1 MPLYVTTQIK
11 LGSTRRDRTMNENVA
26 HAGHPSKLLSF
37 EVGQR
42 VRGLRRDRKLT
53 RRQLADATGI
63 SERYLGQLENG
74 QANASLNILHRI
86 ASHFGE
92 TVSAV
97 IPVDAKAVV
106 SHRPLA
112 ELVSALDPRE
122 QDEAYQM
129 LVKKFGTAEND
140 RKGIALVGLRG
151 AGKTTLGRE
160 LSQLTGVPFLRLT
173 QLVAERA
180 GLKTSEI
187 MELGGADAFRRFEC
201 EALQDLIDRPGK
213 VILETSGG
221 IVAGD
226 SAYDLLIRRFHTVW
240 LRADPQEHMQRVI
253 DQNDLRPFAGRS
265 EAMKDLMGLLS
276 EREQA
281 YGMADDKLETSGR
294 SVRECLSDLVD
305 ISKPVICA

>member
-1 MPLYVTTQIK
+1 
-11 LGSTRRDRTMNENVA
+11 MNENVA
-26 HAGHPSKLLSF
+26 HTGAPSKLLSF

-42 VRGLRRDRKLT
+42 VRALRRDRNLT

-86 ASHFGE
+86 ASYFGE

-97 IPVDAKAVV
+97 IPVDAKSVV

-112 ELVSALDPRE
+112 ELVSALGPRE
-122 QDEAYQM
+122 QDEAYRM
-129 LVKKFGTAEND
+129 LAKKFGTTEND

-160 LSQLTGVPFLRLT
+160 LSKLTGVPFLRLT

-187 MELGGADAFRRFEC
+187 MELGGADSFRRFER
-201 EALQDLIDRPGK
+201 EALQDLISRPGK

-226 SAYDLLIRRFHTVW
+226 TAYDLLIRRFHTVW

-265 EAMKDLMGLLS
+265 EAMKDLVGLLS

-294 SVRECLSDLVD
+294 TIRECLSQLVE

>member
-1 MPLYVTTQIK
+1 
-11 LGSTRRDRTMNENVA
+11 MNQTVA
-26 HAGHPSKLLSF
+26 HAPTPAKLLSF
-37 EVGQR
+37 EVGHR
-42 VRGLRRDRKLT
+42 VRALRRDRKLT

-92 TVSAV
+92 PIAAL
-97 IPVDAKAVV
+97 IPVDARAVV
-106 SHRPLA
+106 AHRPLA
-112 ELVSALDPRE
+112 ELVSALGPRE
-122 QDEAYQM
+122 QNEAYQM
-129 LVKKFGTAEND
+129 LAKRFGAADTD

-151 AGKTTLGRE
+151 AGKTTLGEE
-160 LSQLTGVPFLRLT
+160 LSELTGVPFLRLS

-180 GLKTSEI
+180 GLDTSEI
-187 MELGGADAFRRFEC
+187 MELGGANAFRRFEC

-221 IVAGD
+221 IVADDGT
-226 SAYDLLIRRFHTVW
+226 YDLLSRSFHTVW
-240 LRADPQEHMQRVI
+240 LRAEPNEHMQRVI

-281 YGMADDKLETSGR
+281 YGKADDTLETSGR
-294 SVRECLSDLVD
+294 SIRECLSELVE